1 MYVYVWTSACVCE
14 RWGGMY
20 INGFHTLGALAVLAD
35 GEREAKAFENKRQSD
50 AGGGDRASGNL
61 DSPVV
66 YLQDGEARVL
76 S

>member
-1 MYVYVWTSACVCE
+1 
-14 RWGGMY
+14 MY

-66 YLQDGEARVL
+66 YLQDGETRVL
-76 S
+76 G